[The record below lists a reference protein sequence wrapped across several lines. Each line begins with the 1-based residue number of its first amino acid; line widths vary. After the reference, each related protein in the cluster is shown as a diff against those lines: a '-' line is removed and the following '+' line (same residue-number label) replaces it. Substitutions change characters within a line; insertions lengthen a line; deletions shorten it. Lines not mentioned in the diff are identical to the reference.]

1 MNRTAV
7 VLLVMMTLLGASAAQ
22 ARDDR
27 LMFPISDALGL
38 EDAKARL
45 NQGVSFYFGDQPHP
59 KVLQRFGEFQSN
71 KKTNA
76 FNKSDKQA
84 CEWNFLSAML
94 TFQQRA
100 LSMGGNAVINI
111 RSYYKKHK
119 VSSRTEYECGAGTFV
134 AGVTFLGDVV
144 KLAQ

>member
-1 MNRTAV
+1 V
-7 VLLVMMTLLGASAAQ
+7 VVLVMMTVLGASAAQ

-38 EDAKARL
+38 EDAKTRL
-45 NQGVSFYFGDQPHP
+45 NQGVSFYFGDQPHA

-111 RSYYKKHK
+111 RSYYKKHT
-119 VSSRTEYECGAGTFV
+119 VSSRDEYECGAGTFV